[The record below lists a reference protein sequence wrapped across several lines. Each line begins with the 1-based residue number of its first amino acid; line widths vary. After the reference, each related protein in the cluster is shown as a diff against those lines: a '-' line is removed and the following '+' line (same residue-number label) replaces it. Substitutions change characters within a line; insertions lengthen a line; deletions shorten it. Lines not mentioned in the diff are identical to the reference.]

1 MPPLPQLFDNNRRW
15 AESQLA
21 RDPQFFQRLTGQQTP
36 RYLWIG
42 CSDSRVPAN
51 EIIGLPPG
59 DVFVHRNIANVVVHS
74 DLNCLSVLQ
83 FAIDVLKVSDVI
95 VCGHYG
101 CSGVRAALAGERVGL
116 ADDRLMHV
124 RDVVWQ
130 HRHLLDAQP
139 TIEAKQYRLAEANVV
154 HQLVNVCRTT
164 VVRDA
169 WSRGQPL
176 TIHGWI
182 YGVHDGLL
190 RDLGVEVSRLD
201 ALTPTV
207 DAAIARLH
215 SETLQGNIHAE

>member
-1 MPPLPQLFDNNRRW
+1 MPPLPELFANNRRW
-15 AESQLA
+15 AEAQLA
-21 RDPQFFQRLTGQQTP
+21 DDPGFFRRLSGQQSP

-116 ADDRLMHV
+116 ADDWLMHV
-124 RDVVWQ
+124 RDVVWH
-130 HRHLLDAQP
+130 HRYLLEAQP
-139 TIEAKQYRLAEANVV
+139 TAEAK
-154 HQLVNVCRTT
+154 
-164 VVRDA
+164 
-169 WSRGQPL
+169 
-176 TIHGWI
+176 
-182 YGVHDGLL
+182 
-190 RDLGVEVSRLD
+190 
-201 ALTPTV
+201 
-207 DAAIARLH
+207 
-215 SETLQGNIHAE
+215 

>member
-1 MPPLPQLFDNNRRW
+1 MPPLPELFANNRRW
-15 AESQLA
+15 AEAQLA
-21 RDPQFFQRLTGQQTP
+21 ADPAFFRRLSGQQSP

-83 FAIDVLKVSDVI
+83 FAIDVLKICDVI

-116 ADDRLMHV
+116 ADDWLMHV
-124 RDVVWQ
+124 RDVAWH
-130 HRHLLDAQP
+130 HRHLIEAQP
-139 TIEAKQYRLAEANVV
+139 TPEAKHHRLAEANVIS
-154 HQLVNVCRTT
+154 QLVNVCRTT

-169 WSRGQPL
+169 WARGQPL

-190 RDLGVEVSRLD
+190 RDLGVEVSSLDRL
-201 ALTPTV
+201 APTV
-207 DAAIARLH
+207 DAALARLQ
-215 SETLQGNIHAE
+215 SETFERKHHVE

>member
-1 MPPLPQLFDNNRRW
+1 MPKLPELFANNRRW
-15 AESQLA
+15 AENRLA
-21 RDPQFFQRLTGQQTP
+21 DDPEYFTRLAGQHAP
-36 RYLWIG
+36 RYMWIG

-83 FAIDVLKVSDVI
+83 FAIDILGVRDVI

-116 ADDRLMHV
+116 ADDWLMHV
-124 RDVVWQ
+124 RDVGRQ
-130 HRHLLDAQP
+130 HKRL
-139 TIEAKQYRLAEANVV
+139 IEAQATPSAMHDRLAEVNVLS
-154 HQLVNVCRTT
+154 QLANVCRTT

-169 WSRGQPL
+169 WARGQDL
-176 TIHGWI
+176 TVHGWI

-190 RDLGVEVSRLD
+190 RDLGVEVEGGDALGPALD
-201 ALTPTV
+201 AGF
-207 DAAIARLH
+207 ARLEANNE
-215 SETLQGNIHAE
+215 SGR

>member
-1 MPPLPQLFDNNRRW
+1 MPPLHQLFDNNRRW
-15 AESQLA
+15 AELQLA
-21 RDPQFFQRLTGQQTP
+21 RDPQFFKRLTGQQSP

-116 ADDRLMHV
+116 ADDWLMHV
-124 RDVVWQ
+124 RDVGRQ
-130 HRHLLDAQP
+130 HRKLIESQP
-139 TIEAKQYRLAEANVV
+139 SPEEKLNRLAEVNVLS
-154 HQLVNVCRTT
+154 QLANVCRTT

-169 WSRGQPL
+169 WSRGQQL

-190 RDLGVEVSRLD
+190 RDLGVEVSSREELGSTLEA
-201 ALTPTV
+201 ALT
-207 DAAIARLH
+207 RLQ
-215 SETLQGNIHAE
+215 SETPENNDAE